1 MQPLTKIFRDK
12 ERKFMIIS
20 RLHYLRGE
28 LEAEEISLE
37 EVSEIEAAFAE
48 VPDVELTDLRENAM
62 ASDMLDVLEGRVSTV
77 EKTIYNW
84 VKRNFGESEANDPS
98 WDISSLADE
107 INNIQVIFGAE
118 DSTLIKLLGEE

>member
-1 MQPLTKIFRDK
+1 MN
-12 ERKFMIIS
+12 IS

-28 LEAEEISLE
+28 LEAEEISIE
-37 EVSEIEAAFAE
+37 EISEIEAAFAE

-98 WDISSLADE
+98 WDISALANE

>member
-1 MQPLTKIFRDK
+1 MN
-12 ERKFMIIS
+12 IS

-37 EVSEIEAAFAE
+37 ELSEIESAFAAI
-48 VPDVELTDLRENAM
+48 PDDGLPEPRENAM
-62 ASDMLDVLEGRVSTV
+62 ASDMLNELENRITTV
-77 EKTIYNW
+77 EKTIYRF
-84 VKRNFGESEANDPS
+84 VARNFGEPEANNPS
-98 WDISSLADE
+98 WDISALANE

>member
-1 MQPLTKIFRDK
+1 MNL
-12 ERKFMIIS
+12 S
-20 RLHYLRGE
+20 RIQYLRGE

-37 EVSEIEAAFAE
+37 ELLEIESAFAAI
-48 VPDVELTDLRENAM
+48 PDDELPEPRENAM
-62 ASDMLDVLEGRVSTV
+62 ARDMLNELEDRITTV

-84 VKRNFGESEANDPS
+84 VERNFGESEANDPS
-98 WDISSLADE
+98 WDISSLADD

>member
-1 MQPLTKIFRDK
+1 MN
-12 ERKFMIIS
+12 IS

-37 EVSEIEAAFAE
+37 EISEIEAAFAE

-62 ASDMLDVLEGRVSTV
+62 ASDMLNELENRITTV
-77 EKTIYNW
+77 EKTIYRF
-84 VKRNFGESEANDPS
+84 VARNFGVSEANYPS
-98 WDISSLADE
+98 WDISALADE